1 MSSNYDN
8 DGWGCGG
15 GFWMFFIFALF
26 FGGMNGGMWGGWG
39 GAGGGALGMSS
50 LTAAET
56 SQMIQQD
63 NLRAT
68 AANTNAKLDWVASIA
83 GSNATKLETVKD
95 SLTNG
100 FFAEQTQLCQ
110 LGNNLNNAIRDNRD
124 AFKDGF
130 TALQGQIASAKCDIE
145 HKMDRN
151 QCEALQAIAAS
162 KAEIL
167 GYMQQEK
174 IAGLEA
180 RNLKLEGQ
188 LSQNAQTAQLGARI
202 DAVVS
207 AIQANQGCCNP
218 CSSGY
223 NACCNPTLLCA
234 LNTAYAQGLADKIL
248 NPTTAAAT
256 T

>member
-1 MSSNYDN
+1 MSNYNDGCN

-15 GFWMFFIFALF
+15 GIWMWFIFALF

-39 GAGGGALGMSS
+39 GANGGALGMSS

-68 AANTNAKLDWVASIA
+68 AANTNAKLDWATSIA
-83 GSNATKLETVKD
+83 AGNATKIETVKD
-95 SLTNG
+95 AVTNG

-110 LGNNLNNAIRDNRD
+110 VANNLNNAIRDNRD

-130 TALQGQIASAKCDIE
+130 NALQGQLASTKCDIE
-145 HKMDRN
+145 HKMERN
-151 QCEALQAIAAS
+151 HCEALRAIADS
-162 KAEIL
+162 KSEIL

-174 IAGLEA
+174 ISGLEA
-180 RNLKLEGQ
+180 RNQELKGQ
-188 LSQNAQTAQLGARI
+188 LSQNAQTAQLMA
-202 DAVVS
+202 
-207 AIQANQGCCNP
+207 AIQAGQSGCNP
-218 CSSGY
+218 CGTG
-223 NACCNPTLLCA
+223 CNPCGGNFLCA
-234 LNTAYAQGLADKIL
+234 LNTAYAQGLADKII
-248 NPTTAAAT
+248 NPPAAAAT

>member
-1 MSSNYDN
+1 
-8 DGWGCGG
+8 
-15 GFWMFFIFALF
+15 MFFIFALF

-39 GAGGGALGMSS
+39 GANGGALGMSS

-68 AANTNAKLDWVASIA
+68 AANTNAKLDWATSIA
-83 GSNATKLETVKD
+83 SGNATKLETVKD
-95 SLTNG
+95 AVTNG

-130 TALQGQIASAKCDIE
+130 NALQGQLASTKCDIE
-145 HKMDRN
+145 HKMERN
-151 QCEALQAIAAS
+151 HCEALRAIADS
-162 KAEIL
+162 KSEIL

-188 LSQNAQTAQLGARI
+188 LSQNAQTAQLMA
-202 DAVVS
+202 
-207 AIQANQGCCNP
+207 AIQAGQSGCNP
-218 CSSGY
+218 CGTG
-223 NACCNPTLLCA
+223 CNPCGGNLLCA
-234 LNTAYAQGLADKIL
+234 LNTAYANGLADKIL
-248 NPTTAAAT
+248 NPTTT
-256 T
+256 TAGA

>member
-1 MSSNYDN
+1 MYSNTDN
-8 DGWGCGG
+8 GCCGG
-15 GFWMFFIFALF
+15 GGWWMFFIFALF

-39 GAGGGALGMSS
+39 GANGGALGMSS

-83 GSNATKLETVKD
+83 GSNATKLESVKD
-95 SLTNG
+95 AVTNG
-100 FFAEQTQLCQ
+100 FFAEQTQMCQ

-130 TALQGQIASAKCDIE
+130 NALQGQIASAKCDLE

-151 QCEALQAIAAS
+151 QCEALRAIADS
-162 KAEIL
+162 KSEIL

-174 IAGLEA
+174 ISALEA
-180 RNLKLEGQ
+180 RNLELKGQ
-188 LSQNAQTAQLGARI
+188 LSQNAQTAQLMA
-202 DAVVS
+202 

-223 NACCNPTLLCA
+223 NACCNPNFLCA
-234 LNTAYAQGLADKIL
+234 LNTAYANGLADKIL
-248 NPTTAAAT
+248 NPTAAAAT
-256 T
+256 PTT

>member
-1 MSSNYDN
+1 MYSNNTDN
-8 DGWGCGG
+8 GCCGG
-15 GFWMFFIFALF
+15 GAWWMFFIFALF

-39 GAGGGALGMSS
+39 GANGGALGMSS

-68 AANTNAKLDWVASIA
+68 AANTNAKLDWATSIA
-83 GSNATKLETVKD
+83 SGNATKLETVKD
-95 SLTNG
+95 AVTNG

-130 TALQGQIASAKCDIE
+130 NALQGQLASTKCDIE
-145 HKMDRN
+145 HKMERN
-151 QCEALQAIAAS
+151 HCEALRAIADS
-162 KAEIL
+162 KSEIL

-188 LSQNAQTAQLGARI
+188 LSQNAQTAQLMA
-202 DAVVS
+202 
-207 AIQANQGCCNP
+207 AIQAGQSGCNP
-218 CSSGY
+218 CGTG
-223 NACCNPTLLCA
+223 CNPCGGNLLCA
-234 LNTAYAQGLADKIL
+234 LNTAYANGLADKIL
-248 NPTTAAAT
+248 NPTTT
-256 T
+256 TAGA